1 MIQKT
6 LTVVLMAVLISFV
19 SACGDKG
26 DIGVKPPQPSTGSP
40 VVPKTKK
47 EEQKEKIKEE
57 AKKAQSVTVDTR
69 TIATRKFGGLYA
81 EITGI
86 SGTVGTEHVVNFGE
100 RLSYLWHK
108 KLDRKNV
115 SEDAVR
121 EADKPIARFLA
132 EPKKMTL
139 KEFVAEADAQVSLV
153 KKHLD
158 TAQACRGYMLS
169 DAECAMFRRLA
180 QSVRGVYLVAYGM
193 TELMPTT
200 EGDLNVKVMEILLR
214 NAGSNYLLTIP
225 AMYDKMLSLGLY
237 QFTSYA
243 VNGVTK
249 DGASKMN
256 LFLPVEV
263 RIPGSVI
270 ELQNGQHHRAAYL
283 LALHNFALL
292 AKQTNKKEFQA
303 LGKALKEKPGD
314 IVTYMAVAHHAPR
327 PAVASMRRWLAYNAK
342 GPLND
347 HLRGGLKPYGEKSD
361 NNLRSLG
368 QVV

>member
-6 LTVVLMAVLISFV
+6 LTAVLMAVLMFLV
-19 SACGDKG
+19 SACGNKEDS
-26 DIGVKPPQPSTGSP
+26 GVKPPQPSTGSP

-47 EEQKEKIKEE
+47 EEQKDKIKEE
-57 AKKAQSVTVDTR
+57 AKKASSVVVDTR

-81 EITGI
+81 DITGI
-86 SGTVGTEHVVNFGE
+86 SGAVGTQHVVNYGE
-100 RLSYLWHK
+100 ILSDLWHK

-115 SEDAVR
+115 SEAVVQ

-139 KEFVAEADAQVSLV
+139 KQFVAEADTQVSLV

-158 TAQACRGYMLS
+158 VARVCRGYTLS
-169 DAECAMFRRLA
+169 ESECVVFRRLA
-180 QSVRGVYLVAYGM
+180 HDVRGVDIVAYGM

-214 NAGSNYLLTIP
+214 NAGSNYLFTIP

-292 AKQTNKKEFQA
+292 AKQTNKKEFQV

-314 IVTYMAVAHHAPR
+314 IVTYMATAHHAPK
-327 PAVASMRRWLAYNAK
+327 PAVASMKRWLAHNAK
-342 GPLND
+342 GSLND
-347 HLRGGLKPYGEKSD
+347 HLRGRLKPYGEKSD
-361 NNLRSLG
+361 NNLRSLEK
-368 QVV
+368 VV